1 MRRFCRW
8 QRGSWSI
15 AIEFTRLLRLQASS
29 SQRIAGRRTL
39 PDYEVRMGKHLFA
52 KLACSALK
60 ANGINRLV
68 GQSEIL
74 TLNFT
79 LVVVVAVALTFQLK
93 PQAAPGVSRLT
104 PSCHRHRRFSLRPAL
119 CRVSKFD
126 AATIN
131 GLSDFIPLSQPLDIV
146 PRLIGLSSAR
156 KRRLTKSHQL
166 STT

>member
-39 PDYEVRMGKHLFA
+39 PDDEVRMGKRRFV

-60 ANGINRLV
+60 ANGINSLI

-79 LVVVVAVALTFQLK
+79 LTLTLALQLK
-93 PQAAPGVSRLT
+93 PRAAPGGSRLT
-104 PSCHRHRRFSLRPAL
+104 PSCHRHRRFSLKPAL
-119 CRVSKFD
+119 CRISKFD

-131 GLSDFIPLSQPLDIV
+131 GLSDFVPLSQTLDIV
-146 PRLIGLSSAR
+146 P
-156 KRRLTKSHQL
+156 
-166 STT
+166 

>member
-15 AIEFTRLLRLQASS
+15 AIEFTRLPRLQASS
-29 SQRIAGRRTL
+29 SQRIVGRQAL
-39 PDYEVRMGKHLFA
+39 PDDEVRIGKRRFV

-68 GQSEIL
+68 GQSEML

-146 PRLIGLSSAR
+146 P
-156 KRRLTKSHQL
+156 
-166 STT
+166 

>member
-1 MRRFCRW
+1 MGKRRF
-8 QRGSWSI
+8 
-15 AIEFTRLLRLQASS
+15 
-29 SQRIAGRRTL
+29 
-39 PDYEVRMGKHLFA
+39 V

-74 TLNFT
+74 SLNFT
-79 LVVVVAVALTFQLK
+79 LTLNLNLTPTLQLK
-93 PQAAPGVSRLT
+93 PRAAPGVSRLT

-131 GLSDFIPLSQPLDIV
+131 GLSDFVSLSQPLDIV
-146 PRLIGLSSAR
+146 P
-156 KRRLTKSHQL
+156 
-166 STT
+166 

>member
-1 MRRFCRW
+1 MGKRRF
-8 QRGSWSI
+8 
-15 AIEFTRLLRLQASS
+15 
-29 SQRIAGRRTL
+29 
-39 PDYEVRMGKHLFA
+39 V

-60 ANGINRLV
+60 ANGINRLI

-79 LVVVVAVALTFQLK
+79 LAVAVAVAVALTLQLK
-93 PQAAPGVSRLT
+93 PRAAPGVSRLT

-146 PRLIGLSSAR
+146 P
-156 KRRLTKSHQL
+156 
-166 STT
+166 

>member
-1 MRRFCRW
+1 MGKRRF
-8 QRGSWSI
+8 
-15 AIEFTRLLRLQASS
+15 
-29 SQRIAGRRTL
+29 
-39 PDYEVRMGKHLFA
+39 V

-60 ANGINRLV
+60 ANGINRLI

-79 LVVVVAVALTFQLK
+79 LAVAVAVAVAVALTHALTLQLK
-93 PQAAPGVSRLT
+93 PRAAPGVSRLT

-131 GLSDFIPLSQPLDIV
+131 GLSDFVSLSQPLNII
-146 PRLIGLSSAR
+146 P
-156 KRRLTKSHQL
+156 
-166 STT
+166 

>member
-1 MRRFCRW
+1 MGKRRF
-8 QRGSWSI
+8 
-15 AIEFTRLLRLQASS
+15 
-29 SQRIAGRRTL
+29 
-39 PDYEVRMGKHLFA
+39 V

-60 ANGINRLV
+60 ANGINRLI

-79 LVVVVAVALTFQLK
+79 LAVAVALALALALQLK
-93 PQAAPGVSRLT
+93 LQAAPSISRLT

-119 CRVSKFD
+119 CRVCKFD

-146 PRLIGLSSAR
+146 P
-156 KRRLTKSHQL
+156 
-166 STT
+166 

>member
-1 MRRFCRW
+1 MGKRRF
-8 QRGSWSI
+8 
-15 AIEFTRLLRLQASS
+15 
-29 SQRIAGRRTL
+29 
-39 PDYEVRMGKHLFA
+39 V

-60 ANGINRLV
+60 ANGINRLI

-79 LVVVVAVALTFQLK
+79 LTLTLTLQIK
-93 PQAAPGVSRLT
+93 PRAAPGVSRLT

-131 GLSDFIPLSQPLDIV
+131 GLSDFVPLSQPLDLV
-146 PRLIGLSSAR
+146 P
-156 KRRLTKSHQL
+156 
-166 STT
+166 

>member
-29 SQRIAGRRTL
+29 SQRIVGRQAL
-39 PDYEVRMGKHLFA
+39 PDDEVRIGKRRFV

-60 ANGINRLV
+60 ANGTNRLV
-68 GQSEIL
+68 AQSEIL

-79 LVVVVAVALTFQLK
+79 LAVAVAVAVALTHALTLQLK
-93 PQAAPGVSRLT
+93 PRAAPGVSRLT

-146 PRLIGLSSAR
+146 P
-156 KRRLTKSHQL
+156 
-166 STT
+166 

>member
-1 MRRFCRW
+1 
-8 QRGSWSI
+8 
-15 AIEFTRLLRLQASS
+15 
-29 SQRIAGRRTL
+29 
-39 PDYEVRMGKHLFA
+39 VRMGKRRFV
-52 KLACSALK
+52 KLACPALK

-79 LVVVVAVALTFQLK
+79 LAVAVALTLQLK
-93 PQAAPGVSRLT
+93 LQAAPSISRLT

-131 GLSDFIPLSQPLDIV
+131 GSSDFVPLNQPLDIV
-146 PRLIGLSSAR
+146 P
-156 KRRLTKSHQL
+156 
-166 STT
+166 

>member
-1 MRRFCRW
+1 MGKRRF
-8 QRGSWSI
+8 
-15 AIEFTRLLRLQASS
+15 
-29 SQRIAGRRTL
+29 
-39 PDYEVRMGKHLFA
+39 V

-79 LVVVVAVALTFQLK
+79 LTLTLQLK
-93 PQAAPGVSRLT
+93 PRAAPGVSRLT

-146 PRLIGLSSAR
+146 P
-156 KRRLTKSHQL
+156 
-166 STT
+166 

>member
-1 MRRFCRW
+1 
-8 QRGSWSI
+8 
-15 AIEFTRLLRLQASS
+15 
-29 SQRIAGRRTL
+29 
-39 PDYEVRMGKHLFA
+39 MGKRLFV

-79 LVVVVAVALTFQLK
+79 LTLQLK
-93 PQAAPGVSRLT
+93 PRAAPGVSRLT
-104 PSCHRHRRFSLRPAL
+104 LSCHRHRRFSLRPAL

-131 GLSDFIPLSQPLDIV
+131 GLSDFVPLSQHLDIV
-146 PRLIGLSSAR
+146 P
-156 KRRLTKSHQL
+156 
-166 STT
+166 

>member
-29 SQRIAGRRTL
+29 SQRIAGRQAL
-39 PDYEVRMGKHLFA
+39 PDDEVRMGKRRFV

-60 ANGINRLV
+60 ANGINRLI

-79 LVVVVAVALTFQLK
+79 LAVAVAVAVAVALTHALTLQLK
-93 PQAAPGVSRLT
+93 P
-104 PSCHRHRRFSLRPAL
+104 
-119 CRVSKFD
+119 
-126 AATIN
+126 
-131 GLSDFIPLSQPLDIV
+131 
-146 PRLIGLSSAR
+146 
-156 KRRLTKSHQL
+156 
-166 STT
+166 

>member
-8 QRGSWSI
+8 QQGSWSI

-39 PDYEVRMGKHLFA
+39 PDDEVRMGKRRFV

-60 ANGINRLV
+60 ANGINRLI

-79 LVVVVAVALTFQLK
+79 LAVAVAVALTHALTLQLK
-93 PQAAPGVSRLT
+93 PRAAPGVSRLT

-131 GLSDFIPLSQPLDIV
+131 GLSDFVPLSQPLDIV
-146 PRLIGLSSAR
+146 P
-156 KRRLTKSHQL
+156 
-166 STT
+166 

>member
-1 MRRFCRW
+1 MGKRRF
-8 QRGSWSI
+8 
-15 AIEFTRLLRLQASS
+15 
-29 SQRIAGRRTL
+29 
-39 PDYEVRMGKHLFA
+39 V

-79 LVVVVAVALTFQLK
+79 LTLTLTLQIK
-93 PQAAPGVSRLT
+93 PRAAPGVSRLT

-131 GLSDFIPLSQPLDIV
+131 GLSDFVPLSQPLDLV
-146 PRLIGLSSAR
+146 P
-156 KRRLTKSHQL
+156 
-166 STT
+166 